1 MAGCRRK
8 ANTKVDKKD
17 GTDID
22 EYFASILAA
31 ASKIFKFDGSKIK
44 AVAACWPYCAHLSVA
59 KICRSTK

>member
-31 ASKIFKFDGSKIK
+31 ASKFPNLAGTSIGSYR
-44 AVAACWPYCAHLSVA
+44 ARLDS
-59 KICRSTK
+59 

>member
-22 EYFASILAA
+22 EYFTSIF
-31 ASKIFKFDGSKIK
+31 SGGE
-44 AVAACWPYCAHLSVA
+44 
-59 KICRSTK
+59 